1 MGIYGRT
8 WLWVAWRMCMGCMV
22 MEAWVSGF
30 NGYVKEW
37 RIACTRE
44 TPCKW
49 GSEMENEWEE
59 NGCGGGCLIPTS
71 LSEEMGM
78 ADANSEE
85 GVGMW

>member
-1 MGIYGRT
+1 
-8 WLWVAWRMCMGCMV
+8 MCMGCMV